1 MSWLWVMQM
10 EVLAD
15 MLEEFDVVSLRI
27 THVVET
33 PFLVEDPFDEG
44 YGYVI

>member
-1 MSWLWVMQM
+1 MQM

-15 MLEEFDVVSLRI
+15 MLEEFDVVLLRI
-27 THVVET
+27 THVAET
-33 PFLVEDPFDEG
+33 LFLVEDPFNEG